1 MRSSER
7 EETNELASFT
17 TIAGLQATSL
27 AKSQGRRRDHPALA
41 PVCVWHLPAWM
52 AGRSPHARRSGP
64 PRRSARDGP
73 SLPFYTLLYL
83 LLPPPAHQYPTSEAA
98 LPPTSGG
105 RIIGEAPGH
114 GARLVSLQRGRSFPL
129 VFRVSLETCRRRSST
144 MLSSLRQAKSSLSQL
159 ARSLSTSSIVR
170 NELATSKDS
179 AFLRF
184 GNPVPE
190 SQVGMNQWLNRLPET
205 QVRGRWTVGR

>member
-1 MRSSER
+1 M
-7 EETNELASFT
+7 N
-17 TIAGLQATSL
+17 
-27 AKSQGRRRDHPALA
+27 
-41 PVCVWHLPAWM
+41 W
-52 AGRSPHARRSGP
+52 RRS
-64 PRRSARDGP
+64 RRSLGYKPQAWRRARDDVATTQRSRRSVSGTC
-73 SLPFYTLLYL
+73 LPGWPGGLPTPAGVARPVGAPGTVLLYPSIPAA
-83 LLPPPAHQYPTSEAA
+83 PPPAHQYPTSEAA

-144 MLSSLRQAKSSLSQL
+144 MLSSLRQAKSSLSLL